1 MLLWTYYFQCLSLN
15 IALGLLGLMILDI
28 LSKSMILLFHLTQ
41 ELASSV
47 FVKYTISILEFPSA
61 YLVWITFRGDAAS
74 ICQRMNGLW
83 EPTTVKILMFH
94 LLKDRD
100 TLQEGNKVSNGMTCF
115 LRLVHFVYQHS
126 DNCTCMGPDLR
137 QMRIQILAPALTGY
151 LTFALLALN
160 CP

>member
-1 MLLWTYYFQCLSLN
+1 
-15 IALGLLGLMILDI
+15 
-28 LSKSMILLFHLTQ
+28 
-41 ELASSV
+41 
-47 FVKYTISILEFPSA
+47 
-61 YLVWITFRGDAAS
+61 
-74 ICQRMNGLW
+74 
-83 EPTTVKILMFH
+83 MFH

-160 CP
+160 FPYWDVFVFVFFLGLHLWSKEVPESELKLQLLAYATAHDNARSLTH

>member
-1 MLLWTYYFQCLSLN
+1 M
-15 IALGLLGLMILDI
+15 GLLGLMILDI

-74 ICQRMNGLW
+74 ICQRMNLS
-83 EPTTVKILMFH
+83 TTVKIWMFH

-115 LRLVHFVYQHS
+115 LRLVPSVYQHS

-137 QMRIQILAPALTGY
+137 QMKIQILAPALTGY